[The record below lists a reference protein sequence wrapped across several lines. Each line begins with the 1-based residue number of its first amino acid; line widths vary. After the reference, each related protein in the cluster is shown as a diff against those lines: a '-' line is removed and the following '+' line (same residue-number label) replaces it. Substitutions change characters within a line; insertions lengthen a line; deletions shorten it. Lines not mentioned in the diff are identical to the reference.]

1 MALSRALALTQQPAL
16 TIGHL
21 EASYST
27 YCKALRILIRDGY
40 ALDKIKRTVC
50 WERLQ
55 MLHDAMPRQY
65 RDPVVHYGMLKR
77 HLEAESATAA

>member
-1 MALSRALALTQQPAL
+1 MPSSQGLVLAEQPAL

-27 YCKALRILIRDGY
+27 YCKALRILIRDGIP
-40 ALDKIKRTVC
+40 LDKIKRTVC

-55 MLHDAMPRQY
+55 MLHAAMPRQY